1 MSGQTERPLYRAI
14 EDRFADLIL
23 RHELRPGERLPS
35 INDVAHKEGVN
46 RRTVMQAYQRLAGR
60 GLVSMRTG
68 SGTFVSDLE
77 SSGRVTGIGLVGWS
91 DKDMQGYSGHH
102 YNQAVYNGIR
112 EEATR
117 RDLNCHWIPLDLDV
131 LNECRRREV
140 SGCLVVSA
148 YESSRLLLDEL
159 QCERFKA
166 VSISGG
172 NGQPVPMVRG
182 DDTQGM
188 QLLMEHLFALGHRRI
203 ALIHGR
209 PNHHAAYRRLQAYQ
223 DFMAGRD
230 ATIHPAW
237 LCDDT
242 RFIDQPGAL
251 ERILAAWFDIPRRAP
266 TAIVAVADH
275 LSLLTLQAIHRL
287 GLRIPADVSVAGYD
301 DFPGIHEFATPAL
314 TVVRQPS
321 VEIGRT
327 ALRNL
332 IALLDGE
339 QIGHTVLPVE
349 LMVRESTG
357 LVSATRGVG
366 TEIRNL

>member
-1 MSGQTERPLYRAI
+1 MISSVSTFVTGQTARPIYRAI

-23 RHELRPGERLPS
+23 RQELRPGDRLPS
-35 INDVAHKEGVN
+35 IADVARKEGVN
-46 RRTVMQAYQRLAGR
+46 RRTVMQAYQCLAGR
-60 GLVSMRTG
+60 GLVSVRTG

-91 DKDMQGYSGHH
+91 DKDVYGYSGHH

-112 EEATR
+112 EEATGR
-117 RDLNCHWIPLDLDV
+117 ELNCHWIPLDLDV

-148 YESSRLLLDEL
+148 YESSRLLLDTL
-159 QCERFKA
+159 QRERFKA

-209 PNHHAAYRRLQAYQ
+209 PSHHAAYRRLRAYQ
-223 DFMAGRD
+223 DLMAGRD
-230 ATIHPAW
+230 ATIHTAW
-237 LCDDT
+237 VCDDT

-251 ERILAAWFDIPRRAP
+251 ERIMAAWFDTPRRAP
-266 TAIVAVADH
+266 TAIVAAADH
-275 LSLLTLQAIHRL
+275 ISLLTLQALHRL
-287 GLRIPADVSVAGYD
+287 GLRPGSAAGCPAA
-301 DFPGIHEFATPAL
+301 PPQI
-314 TVVRQPS
+314 
-321 VEIGRT
+321 RT
-327 ALRNL
+327 
-332 IALLDGE
+332 
-339 QIGHTVLPVE
+339 
-349 LMVRESTG
+349 
-357 LVSATRGVG
+357 SATNASGS
-366 TEIRNL
+366 